1 MKLILDLEYTQPGQL
16 ALPIAPYIPSYVGG
30 AGADP
35 LRNKMR
41 TLFSYALG
49 S

>member
-1 MKLILDLEYTQPGQL
+1 MKLILDLEYTQ
-16 ALPIAPYIPSYVGG
+16 PYIPSYVGG

-35 LRNKMR
+35 LMNKMR